1 MQWSSGYNPYDPAA
15 QAGYIGGFT
24 PYAMHQY
31 PQQQQQQP
39 HPMPMHP
46 HPQHPQQQHPHP
58 HHLQHHA
65 AVPFGGHAPGAA
77 FQARGV
83 AAAPQPAPLPLVPPY
98 GVPGGAPAHGVIAGA
113 VGAAAAGAAAGAA
126 NGLGL
131 LPALEEESDVAH
143 APAHH
148 GYGLLIGEHF
158 RYVLRSKQLQ
168 LGRHMAAGSE
178 PTPNTLGVSS
188 AKNISRVH
196 ASIHYDPEF
205 NNSAAAAA
213 AAASAATSGSTPA
226 AAAAASG
233 GGTGGSWVVTCLGK
247 NGMQFNGVFMPAQG
261 RFPLRHKDRLQVGE
275 SVIYFLEP
283 NPMSTNLVKQH

>member
-1 MQWSSGYNPYDPAA
+1 
-15 QAGYIGGFT
+15 
-24 PYAMHQY
+24 
-31 PQQQQQQP
+31 
-39 HPMPMHP
+39 
-46 HPQHPQQQHPHP
+46 
-58 HHLQHHA
+58 
-65 AVPFGGHAPGAA
+65 
-77 FQARGV
+77 
-83 AAAPQPAPLPLVPPY
+83 
-98 GVPGGAPAHGVIAGA
+98 
-113 VGAAAAGAAAGAA
+113 VGAATGAAAGAA

-131 LPALEEESDVAH
+131 LPPLEEESDVAH
-143 APAHH
+143 APPHH

-205 NNSAAAAA
+205 NSAA
-213 AAASAATSGSTPA
+213 AAASAAATAGSTPA
-226 AAAAASG
+226 AAAAGG